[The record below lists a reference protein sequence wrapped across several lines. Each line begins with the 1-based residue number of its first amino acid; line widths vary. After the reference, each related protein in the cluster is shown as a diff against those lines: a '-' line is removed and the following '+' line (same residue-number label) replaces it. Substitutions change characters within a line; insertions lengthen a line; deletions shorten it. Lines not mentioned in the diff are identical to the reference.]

1 MEQAEF
7 TTHTFIRPEKTEWPR
22 RRSLKDVQFNPGS
35 GAHFHYEVELSF
47 RGADWVLLPNGI
59 SEETFEE
66 FPQKGCRRN
75 LKYSEVQWEDNPPT
89 PIPPNPCGV
98 CVRKAGFIM
107 PTSKTSIRGFVCFF
121 PYITH
126 IFKSFNFLSSSA
138 EFKMWFWVISFLD
151 IHLSD
156 KMRYTCCFSTAWFL
170 EASLLCKLSKRKEE
184 LK

>member
-1 MEQAEF
+1 MCSSTLDQGHISITRSSCYLGGLTEFFYPMEFQRKPSKSFHRRDAGEIWS
-7 TTHTFIRPEKTEWPR
+7 TLRYNEKIT
-22 RRSLKDVQFNPGS
+22 
-35 GAHFHYEVELSF
+35 
-47 RGADWVLLPNGI
+47 
-59 SEETFEE
+59 
-66 FPQKGCRRN
+66 
-75 LKYSEVQWEDNPPT
+75 PP
-89 PIPPNPCGV
+89 ILPNPCGV